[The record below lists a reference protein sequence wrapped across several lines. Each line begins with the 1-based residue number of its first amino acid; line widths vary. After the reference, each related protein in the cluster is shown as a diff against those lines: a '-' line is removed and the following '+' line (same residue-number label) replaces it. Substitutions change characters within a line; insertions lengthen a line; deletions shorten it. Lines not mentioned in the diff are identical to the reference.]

1 MDPVNLLYVAY
12 SLYESIDKNLKT
24 VIKNKKQF
32 ELLGRRIQ
40 VLAAPIKTLQ
50 LIQKSTKKLQ
60 VTDKAMKSLVDTLQ
74 SIKLFVSQPRFQKP
88 DGDKASN
95 LLHFISQMHHTSED
109 KESFVHFDK
118 LLSNDIQSLN
128 FGITVSIFDYG
139 PAATKDDEAIFK
151 ESGLNSRPELRHIDL
166 AKLDWDQN
174 NISDRLGQGAFSV
187 VWKGKYNNQPVAI
200 KQVLN
205 LTTLSQKD
213 IRTITKEA
221 LLMQF
226 SDHAHVLK
234 VEGVCL
240 PQGLLVM
247 ELALCSLS
255 EYLYRPTTPESAAKV
270 QKAKLAPIDSL
281 LTLRDQISWKLEI
294 ILQICDAL
302 QYLHRFYILHRDLKS
317 PNVMLFFDTAKN
329 KVIAKIGDF
338 GLALA
343 VDFITRTTAGH
354 MVSKMSTF
362 FPNAVGTYNYMAP
375 ELFERQPGERV
386 AYSES
391 SDVFSLGILINE
403 IMSGTMPW
411 GRDAR
416 DLDIM
421 NWVLN
426 KSKRPEMWTVSA
438 KPSAAERELFA
449 IVGSSDSAHASC
461 LHQSQ
466 HRRPSAYDVYIAAI
480 GTNNNPSTKSPQN
493 VPVVASDSKMSSRA
507 EYEQVWTVEA
517 PILDIT
523 DADQPLIRDFVTG
536 LLVRFNDISEKNAL
550 RYAETLFRLSI
561 TTCER
566 LEEQVRAKN
575 KLKRNRAVEWLQT
588 LGFHEYDI
596 ADIVE
601 MTIPPPSAANSLEEV
616 LKQQGVNVLESWIQT
631 QFPKI
636 NVPRNRRQWAQNL
649 WDNNITTV
657 HRLMKYGDDLNLL
670 KSIGIFLPELDAQ
683 DISSY
688 IQAEKER
695 PIKERRTIYQW
706 TSNNA
711 KKYNRD
717 AAKAVACCAPCCS
730 RVMEPYCVACCLCF
744 LPLFLCP
751 VEHNS
756 VAYQWSDKADE
767 VNKNSKKFCCP
778 KDELAI
784 CCSRLVSPFY
794 LSVCCG
800 CWLLNRRPC
809 KKYYDYHEWREN
821 ACLACYCITYPIHL
835 GVGVVIGLC
844 GCCCDHLCRKVCLD

>member
-12 SLYESIDKNLKT
+12 SLYESIDNNLKT
-24 VIKNKKQF
+24 VIKNKEQF
-32 ELLGRRIQ
+32 ILLGRRIQ
-40 VLAAPIKTLQ
+40 VLAAPIKRLQ
-50 LIQKSTKKLQ
+50 DIQKSSKKLQ
-60 VTDKAMKSLVDTLQ
+60 GTDEAMKSLVYTLQ

-95 LLHFISQMHHTSED
+95 LLHFISQMYHASED
-109 KESFVHFDK
+109 NESFVHFDK
-118 LLSNDIQSLN
+118 LLTNDIQSLN

-139 PAATKDDEAIFK
+139 PAAAKDDETIFK

-166 AKLDWDQN
+166 AKLEWDQN

-255 EYLYRPTTPESAAKV
+255 EYMYRPTTPETAAKA
-270 QKAKLAPIDSL
+270 QKVKLARIDSL
-281 LTLRDQISWKLEI
+281 LSLSDQIKWKLEI

-302 QYLHRFYILHRDLKS
+302 QYLHRFNILHRDLKS
-317 PNVMLFFDTAKN
+317 PNVMLFLDTTKN

-354 MVSKMSTF
+354 MVSKISSTF
-362 FPNAVGTYNYMAP
+362 LPNAVGTYNYMAP

-391 SDVFSLGILINE
+391 SDVYSLGILINE

-461 LHQSQ
+461 LQQSQ
-466 HRRPSAYDVYIAAI
+466 QRRPSAYDVYISSI
-480 GTNNNPSTKSPQN
+480 GTNPSTNFPQN

-507 EYEQVWTVEA
+507 GYQQVRTVEA

-523 DADQPLIRDFVTG
+523 DADQSLICDFVGG

-566 LEEQVRAKN
+566 LEEQLRAKN
-575 KLKRNRAVEWLQT
+575 KLKRNGAVEWLQT
-588 LGFHEYDI
+588 LSFHEYDI

-601 MTIPPPSAANSLEEV
+601 MTTPANSQDEV

-657 HRLMKYGDDLNLL
+657 HRLMKYGDDLNFL
-670 KSIGIFLPELDAQ
+670 KSIGIIELDAK

-688 IQAEKER
+688 IQAESKRLLEV
-695 PIKERRTIYQW
+695 KYQW

-711 KKYNRD
+711 KKCNLD
-717 AAKAVACCAPCCS
+717 AAKSVACCAPCCS
-730 RVMEPYCVACCLCF
+730 TVMEPYTFACCLCF
-744 LPLFLCP
+744 LPLIFNP
-751 VEHNS
+751 VEHKS
-756 VAYQWSDKADE
+756 VKYQWTDNARKE
-767 VNKNSKKFCCP
+767 NKRLSENKCLSAANCA
-778 KDELAI
+778 EI
-784 CCSRLVSPFY
+784 CCSRVMSPEAC
-794 LSVCCG
+794 VCIFSFW
-800 CWLLNRRPC
+800 WLLRESYKEECPWCISCPC
-809 KKYYDYHEWREN
+809 LFPFW
-821 ACLACYCITYPIHL
+821 ITY
-835 GVGVVIGLC
+835 GVCLC
-844 GCCCDHLCRKVCLD
+844 CEDHLCRKVCDHYKRI